1 MISDVVCLQGSS
13 VFNAEQ
19 RAAEDGGAAGE
30 TQHVRLVDYLLMDEE
45 SSYCKRKRWV
55 GIFSIFI

>member
-13 VFNAEQ
+13 VLSTEQ

-30 TQHVRLVDYLLMDEE
+30 TQHVRLIHELRTV
-45 SSYCKRKRWV
+45 
-55 GIFSIFI
+55 FS